1 MTTDR
6 SLETLTAGDFRDNR
20 GTRFRLTGKS
30 PDGGSPASFEA
41 DLVDVTEY
49 AANASGTFRVPFS
62 VLFHGPLEP
71 VMPQGVYRLEH
82 ERFGALELL
91 IVPVGPDVPAP
102 DEAPTAMRYE
112 AVFG

>member
-1 MTTDR
+1 
-6 SLETLTAGDFRDNR
+6 
-20 GTRFRLTGKS
+20 
-30 PDGGSPASFEA
+30 
-41 DLVDVTEY
+41 
-49 AANASGTFRVPFS
+49 
-62 VLFHGPLEP
+62 
-71 VMPQGVYRLEH
+71 MPQGVYRLEH